1 MRKGREI
8 LKVGIIGCGAIA
20 QEHHLPY
27 WRELEEEGRVVIAG
41 LCDVIVERCEA
52 EAKLCKGAKVF
63 SDYKKMLRE
72 EQFDI
77 VDICTQNRLHAPM
90 SISALEAGANVLV
103 EKPIAMNTAEAK
115 KMVETAKRYR
125 RKLMVAQ
132 HMRFEAGA
140 EKVKEVVDK
149 GTLGRIY
156 TGEAKWLRRR
166 GIPGWGKFHIA
177 KESRGGPL
185 IDIGVH
191 MIDLC
196 YWLIGAPKPLSA
208 SAKVYRMFGDRE
220 DLFNADWGVPY
231 NVKEFDVE
239 DYAVGF
245 VRFENDITM
254 QVSFSWAANIPEE
267 IYNVSVLG
275 DKAGITTHPPG
286 VYSADHSSLTRYT
299 WDWLSKEDGH
309 RREIR
314 HFVECVEE
322 DKPVRVKPEESLNVQ
337 KIIDALYE
345 SSVRN
350 REVVI
355 K

>member
-1 MRKGREI
+1 MGKQTKP
-8 LKVGIIGCGAIA
+8 LKVGVIGCGAIA
-20 QEHHLPY
+20 QERHLPY
-27 WRELEEEGRVVIAG
+27 WRELESEERVIIAG
-41 LCDVIVERCEA
+41 LCDTVIERCES
-52 EAKLCKGAKVF
+52 EAKLCKSAQVY
-63 SDYKKMLRE
+63 SDYKRMLRE
-72 EQFDI
+72 IQFDI
-77 VDICTQNRLHAPM
+77 IDICTQNRLHAPM
-90 SISALEAGANVLV
+90 TISALESGAHVLV
-103 EKPIAMNTAEAK
+103 EKPIAMNSAEAR
-115 KMVETAKRYR
+115 KMLDTAKKYR
-125 RKLMVAQ
+125 RKLMVAH
-132 HMRFEAGA
+132 HMRFESYA
-140 EKVKEVVDK
+140 EKLKEVVDR

-156 TGEAKWLRRR
+156 TAEAKWLRRR

-196 YWLIGAPKPLSA
+196 YWLMNCPRPVSA
-208 SAKVYRMFGDRE
+208 SAKVYRMFGDRP

-231 NVKEFDVE
+231 TVSEFDVE
-239 DYAVGF
+239 DYATGF

-254 QVSFSWAANIPEE
+254 QISFSWAANIPEE
-267 IYNVSVLG
+267 IYYVMVLG

-309 RREIR
+309 RKEIR
-314 HFVECVEE
+314 HFTECVEE
-322 DKPVRVKPEESLNVQ
+322 DQPVLVQPEQSLQVQ

-345 SSVRN
+345 SSLKN
-350 REVVI
+350 KEVPI

>member
-1 MRKGREI
+1 MGRTKNI
-8 LKVGIIGCGAIA
+8 LKVAVVGCGAIA
-20 QEHHLPY
+20 QERHLPY
-27 WRELEEEGRVVIAG
+27 WRELEEEGRVIIAG
-41 LCDVIVERCEA
+41 LCDVSVARCEA
-52 EAKLCKGAKVF
+52 EAKLCRYAKIY
-63 SDYKKMLRE
+63 SDYKAMLK
-72 EQFDI
+72 QDKFDI
-77 VDICTQNRLHAPM
+77 VDICTQNRLHAPIA
-90 SISALEAGANVLV
+90 ISALEAGANVLV
-103 EKPIAMNTAEAK
+103 EKPIAMNTSEAK
-115 KMVETAKRYR
+115 KMIDTAKRNN
-125 RKLMVAQ
+125 KKIMVAQ

-140 EKVKEVVDK
+140 EKLKEVVER
-149 GTLGRIY
+149 GTLGKIY
-156 TGEAKWLRRR
+156 TAEAKWLRRR

-177 KESRGGPL
+177 RESRGGPL

-196 YWLIGAPKPLSA
+196 YWLMGAPKPVSA
-208 SAKVYRMFGDRE
+208 SAKVYRMFGDRP

-267 IYNVSVLG
+267 VYNVTVLG

-309 RREIR
+309 RKEIR
-314 HFVECVEE
+314 HFVECIEE
-322 DKPVRVKPEESLNVQ
+322 DKPVRVKPEESLQVQ

-345 SSVRN
+345 SSQRN
-350 REVVI
+350 KEVLI